1 MQTVEFTMDEIE
13 VLREVLQQKIDETD
27 VEMSRT
33 DTHNFKEMLK
43 RRRQLLDQ
51 TLNKVSSVPIA
62 A

>member
-13 VLREVLQQKIDETD
+13 VLREILQHKIDETD

-51 TLNKVSSVPIA
+51 MLNKVSSVPIA

>member
-13 VLREVLQQKIDETD
+13 VLREVLQHKIEEAGI
-27 VEMSRT
+27 EMSRT

-51 TLNKVSSVPIA
+51 MLNKVSSVPIA